1 MSLELLEKLVQY
13 VSIGKWNKLFFFY
26 CCLYAFCI
34 ITMHFMP
41 IHRNLSMSY
50 INMTGLVMVLLCVR
64 VPVCVFFFLGGGV
77 TYWSG
82 RSVNSAYEL
91 FNLRAQKI
99 STLYKNYI
107 FQCTG
112 NICMWNLKGT
122 LWNSTKHI
130 LPIYSEVF
138 FFISQAKI
146 WELLDLRPH
155 KCFWNGAQ
163 INIRLFLWYTFGCCT
178 IIGSIYFDM
187 MESVHEAFYFFR
199 TILYFLQFRSIQFIY
214 KTNTYCY
221 ASKLF

>member
-41 IHRNLSMSY
+41 IHRKFIY
-50 INMTGLVMVLLCVR
+50 VIHQHDWAGDGVVVCACACVR
-64 VPVCVFFFLGGGV
+64 FFFFSWGGGGGGV

-130 LPIYSEVF
+130 LPIYSEV
-138 FFISQAKI
+138 
-146 WELLDLRPH
+146 
-155 KCFWNGAQ
+155 
-163 INIRLFLWYTFGCCT
+163 
-178 IIGSIYFDM
+178 YF
-187 MESVHEAFYFFR
+187 FYFASENLRALRFKTSQVFLKR
-199 TILYFLQFRSIQFIY
+199 CPDQYSLVSVIYVWLYG
-214 KTNTYCY
+214 KCP
-221 ASKLF
+221 

>member
-1 MSLELLEKLVQY
+1 MYPLENEINCSFFIAVYMLSVSLLCTLCPFTEIYLCHTSTWLGWWWCCCVCVCLCA
-13 VSIGKWNKLFFFY
+13 FFF
-26 CCLYAFCI
+26 
-34 ITMHFMP
+34 
-41 IHRNLSMSY
+41 
-50 INMTGLVMVLLCVR
+50 
-64 VPVCVFFFLGGGV
+64 FFSWGGV

-130 LPIYSEVF
+130 LPIYSEVY

-163 INIRLFLWYTFGCCT
+163 INIRLFLWYTFGC
-178 IIGSIYFDM
+178 
-187 MESVHEAFYFFR
+187 MESVHKAFYFFR

-214 KTNTYCY
+214 KTNTYFY

>member
-13 VSIGKWNKLFFFY
+13 VSIGKWNKLFFFLLLFICFLY
-26 CCLYAFCI
+26 HYYALYAHSQKFI
-34 ITMHFMP
+34 YV
-41 IHRNLSMSY
+41 IHQHDWA
-50 INMTGLVMVLLCVR
+50 GDGVVVCACACV
-64 VPVCVFFFLGGGV
+64 PFFFFFFFWGGGGGV

-130 LPIYSEVF
+130 LPIYSEF
-138 FFISQAKI
+138 FF
-146 WELLDLRPH
+146 
-155 KCFWNGAQ
+155 
-163 INIRLFLWYTFGCCT
+163 
-178 IIGSIYFDM
+178 YF
-187 MESVHEAFYFFR
+187 
-199 TILYFLQFRSIQFIY
+199 
-214 KTNTYCY
+214 
-221 ASKLF
+221 ASKNLRALRFKTSQVFLKRCPDQYSLVSVIYVWLLHYYWQHLFRYDGKCP

>member
-13 VSIGKWNKLFFFY
+13 VSIGKWNKLFFFIAVY
-26 CCLYAFCI
+26 
-34 ITMHFMP
+34 M
-41 IHRNLSMSY
+41 LSVS
-50 INMTGLVMVLLCVR
+50 LLCTLCPFTEIYLCHTSTR
-64 VPVCVFFFLGGGV
+64 LGWWWCCCVCVCLCAFLFSWGGV

-99 STLYKNYI
+99 STLYEKYI

-138 FFISQAKI
+138 FFYFASENLRALRFKTSQVFLKRCPDQYSLVSVI
-146 WELLDLRPH
+146 YVWLLHYYWQHLFRYDG
-155 KCFWNGAQ
+155 KCP
-163 INIRLFLWYTFGCCT
+163 
-178 IIGSIYFDM
+178 
-187 MESVHEAFYFFR
+187 
-199 TILYFLQFRSIQFIY
+199 
-214 KTNTYCY
+214 
-221 ASKLF
+221 

>member
-13 VSIGKWNKLFFFY
+13 VSIGKLNKWFFFIAVY
-26 CCLYAFCI
+26 
-34 ITMHFMP
+34 M
-41 IHRNLSMSY
+41 LSVS
-50 INMTGLVMVLLCVR
+50 LLCTLCPFTEIFYVIHQHDWAGDGVVVCACACVR
-64 VPVCVFFFLGGGV
+64 FGGGV

-138 FFISQAKI
+138 FFYFASENLRALRFKTSQVFLKRCPDQYSLVSVI
-146 WELLDLRPH
+146 YVWLLHYYWQHLLRYDG
-155 KCFWNGAQ
+155 KCP
-163 INIRLFLWYTFGCCT
+163 
-178 IIGSIYFDM
+178 
-187 MESVHEAFYFFR
+187 
-199 TILYFLQFRSIQFIY
+199 
-214 KTNTYCY
+214 
-221 ASKLF
+221 